1 MPQDE
6 VKTRILVV
14 EDETLIRMVGAEI
27 LEDAGFD
34 VLEAAD
40 ADEALR
46 ILQAH
51 DDVLLLFSDVDMP
64 GSMDGLDLARVVHE
78 RWPDIRLLP
87 TSGRHE
93 LTDAEV
99 PDAGQ
104 FISKPWMSEKLI
116 SHIRDLVASS

>member
-64 GSMDGLDLARVVHE
+64 GCQPARKTDPLSASKVDPIFE
-78 RWPDIRLLP
+78 Q
-87 TSGRHE
+87 SGGY
-93 LTDAEV
+93 
-99 PDAGQ
+99 PG
-104 FISKPWMSEKLI
+104 SP
-116 SHIRDLVASS
+116 

>member
-1 MPQDE
+1 MSQDE

-40 ADEALR
+40 ADEALC
-46 ILQAH
+46 ILKAH
-51 DDVLLLFSDVDMP
+51 EDVLLLFSDIDMP
-64 GSMDGLDLARVVHE
+64 GSMDGLNLARIVHE
-78 RWPDIRLLP
+78 RWPNIRLLL
-87 TSGRHE
+87 TSGRLE

-99 PDAGQ
+99 PDAGK

-116 SHIRDLVASS
+116 SDIRDLIAHR

>member
-78 RWPDIRLLP
+78 RWPDIRLLL

-93 LTDAEV
+93 RKRRRKAALT
-99 PDAGQ
+99 
-104 FISKPWMSEKLI
+104 
-116 SHIRDLVASS
+116 